1 MGCYHWGVRVGW
13 SCTYLPVE
21 ILEAGGLLPERL
33 LPPPEVPKEDA
44 LLDPNFCPYIRSLL
58 SFLQGEHSLQAVVLM
73 NTCDGMRRLFDVVV
87 HYLDLPAFLLDVPRK
102 VDESSIRYFRERL
115 QDLVHWLKEA
125 LEVEVGQEALHGAI
139 VRGNKTRALLRRLLE
154 EGVKASLILGLVRE
168 GFSLPREAFN
178 DRLKEAL
185 SRAESAEGEVKLLMT
200 GSLLEVV
207 PLVELAEGLGAEVTA
222 LDLCTGLRFVQ
233 EVKREDDP
241 LMALSRAYLR
251 KPPCA
256 RMSDGRR
263 RQYLE
268 ASVQGVQG
276 VIYYVPKF
284 CDPYLYELPSLRGL
298 CEEKGIPL
306 LVLEGDYTGRV
317 TGGMRTR
324 VEAFLERW
332 M

>member
-1 MGCYHWGVRVGW
+1 
-13 SCTYLPVE
+13 
-21 ILEAGGLLPERL
+21 
-33 LPPPEVPKEDA
+33 
-44 LLDPNFCPYIRSLL
+44 
-58 SFLQGEHSLQAVVLM
+58 
-73 NTCDGMRRLFDVVV
+73 
-87 HYLDLPAFLLDVPRK
+87 
-102 VDESSIRYFRERL
+102 
-115 QDLVHWLKEA
+115 
-125 LEVEVGQEALHGAI
+125 
-139 VRGNKTRALLRRLLE
+139 
-154 EGVKASLILGLVRE
+154 
-168 GFSLPREAFN
+168 
-178 DRLKEAL
+178 
-185 SRAESAEGEVKLLMT
+185 
-200 GSLLEVV
+200 
-207 PLVELAEGLGAEVTA
+207 
-222 LDLCTGLRFVQ
+222 
-233 EVKREDDP
+233 
-241 LMALSRAYLR
+241 MALSRAYLR

-268 ASVQGVQG
+268 ASMQGVQG